1 MHYSPEK
8 QKQLLIDWRENQ
20 NQQSLNDLILS
31 NKKLIIKEALN
42 SIKGNNN
49 IELEDLIQEGYIGL
63 SMAVEKFD
71 LTQDNSFVTYALF
84 WVRQRI
90 KSFVI
95 SNRSVVRLGTT
106 SDNRK
111 IFSSLPITMRAIE
124 KEYGDT
130 LTTEEKINEA
140 AKRLGVKKSSLS
152 SMMNVLSGYD
162 KSFDQKVGGE
172 DDESRTLLDLTPDE
186 KIVEDDFEYQDGLDK
201 FESAISSV
209 LENELTDE
217 EALII
222 RRRFLKEEKDTYDDI
237 AKSMR
242 VSRQYIRT
250 REAFALKK
258 IKARIQLRFGLDKDD
273 FFR

>member
-140 AKRLGVKKSSLS
+140 AKRLDVKKSSLS

-172 DDESRTLLDLTPDE
+172 DDESRTLLDLTPDD
-186 KIVEDDFEYQDGLDK
+186 KVAEDDFEYQDGLDK
-201 FESAISSV
+201 FETAISSV

-258 IKARIQLRFGLDKDD
+258 IKARIQLRFGLNKDD

>member
-140 AKRLGVKKSSLS
+140 AKRLDVKKSSLS

-186 KIVEDDFEYQDGLDK
+186 KVVEDDFAYQDGLNK
-201 FESAISSV
+201 FEIAISSV

-273 FFR
+273 FFQ

>member
-140 AKRLGVKKSSLS
+140 AKRLDVKKSSLS

-172 DDESRTLLDLTPDE
+172 DDEGRTLLDLTPDE
-186 KIVEDDFEYQDGLDK
+186 KVVEDDFAYQDGLNK
-201 FESAISSV
+201 FEIAISSV

-273 FFR
+273 FFQ

>member
-186 KIVEDDFEYQDGLDK
+186 KVVEDDFEYQDGLDK